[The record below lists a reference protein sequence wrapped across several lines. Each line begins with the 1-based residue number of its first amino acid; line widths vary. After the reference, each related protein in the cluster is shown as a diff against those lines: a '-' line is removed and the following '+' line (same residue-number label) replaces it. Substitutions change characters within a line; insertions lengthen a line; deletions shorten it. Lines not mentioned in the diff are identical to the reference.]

1 MSRLKLELPESFVFS
16 CDIPVRITDINY
28 GKHLSNDAVL
38 SIMHEARMQFLKQYN
53 CSELEVFGVSLIMG
67 DVSVIFKSEGFYGD
81 VLKVEVTPA
90 DFSRVSF
97 DLYYRITN
105 QKGNE
110 VALAKTSMVCFNY
123 DIRKVASVPE
133 EFTQLFVS

>member
-1 MSRLKLELPESFVFS
+1 MPRLKLELPESFVFA

-53 CSELEVFGVSLIMG
+53 CSELDVFGVSLIMG

-81 VLKVEVTPA
+81 VLKVGVTPA

-123 DIRKVASVPE
+123 DIRKVAAVPDK
-133 EFTQLFVS
+133 FTQLFI

>member
-1 MSRLKLELPESFVFS
+1 MPRLKLELPESFVFS

-123 DIRKVASVPE
+123 DIRKVAAVPDK
-133 EFTQLFVS
+133 FTQLFI